1 MTQLTRYISYNLNL
15 LHRISGTLFPNSH
28 LQDKEATSTKQ
39 RTMATTSPQFTI
51 RNTETLLDIAT
62 DVVRLLRTAGETI
75 GVAESLTAGGVM
87 AALTSVPGASAAFRG
102 GVVSPQSPL
111 FPLLASLS
119 RSLSRVVPFSCA
131 NFLNSATSSR
141 NILRRGILLT
151 PRVGEVSYATPLKQL
166 LLSVDADLIARE
178 GVIHADV
185 ASQMAEGARKATTY
199 DAGSPTT
206 WGVGTTGVAGPD
218 PQDGKAVGTV
228 FIGVAS
234 PEGARAW
241 GPFSFPGSRERVR
254 EATVVEALSRLR
266 DVLVARGGGGSGET
280 VLGKGEVKGG

>member
-1 MTQLTRYISYNLNL
+1 
-15 LHRISGTLFPNSH
+15 
-28 LQDKEATSTKQ
+28 
-39 RTMATTSPQFTI
+39 MATTSPQFTI

-102 GVVSPQSPL
+102 GV
-111 FPLLASLS
+111 
-119 RSLSRVVPFSCA
+119 
-131 NFLNSATSSR
+131 
-141 NILRRGILLT
+141 
-151 PRVGEVSYATPLKQL
+151 L